1 MIEHLILILFVI
13 LVYEFLRK
21 INFFNKFKVIYL
33 NFFKIINIFLDK
45 LKSDEEKQ
53 QEILKNSVILLKES
67 LLIITQLVIVL
78 IFFFILITYKI
89 LRTGYK
95 F

>member
-21 INFFNKFKVIYL
+21 INFFNKIKVIYL
-33 NFFKIINIFLDK
+33 NFFKIINIFPDK

-53 QEILKNSVILLKES
+53 QEILKNSLIILKES
-67 LLIITQLVIVL
+67 LLLITQLVIVL
-78 IFFFILITYKI
+78 IFFFYSHHI
-89 LRTGYK
+89 
-95 F
+95 